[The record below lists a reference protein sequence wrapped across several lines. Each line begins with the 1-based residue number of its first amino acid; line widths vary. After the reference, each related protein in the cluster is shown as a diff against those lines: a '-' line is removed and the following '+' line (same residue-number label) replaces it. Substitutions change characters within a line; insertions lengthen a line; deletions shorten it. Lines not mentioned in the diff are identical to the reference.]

1 MKKLLFIIFLFL
13 NLSGISQVV
22 EYTIRGNISLVTD
35 SMIVIGNDT
44 LYGTTQIDG
53 TDTVFVT
60 LDYLEA
66 ELATKINTSYTVYN
80 IADGIGF
87 LKNDGTGIWS
97 YDNSTYD
104 NYDGW
109 TLYYPSGSSLIGS
122 GIGVTVSEGTNMSI
136 VKSAGNNLIF
146 NSSEVDGSI
155 TNELDNT
162 DNQTLS
168 FTSPNLSIAGGNSV
182 NLSGLRD
189 ITGTGTSGQVTYWN
203 GTSSITGSSAFTF
216 NGTNVTSTGTFTGTN
231 FILSSDRRLKTG
243 IQPIDELN
251 WVDKID
257 FVKFS
262 MKADSTHRTRAGVI
276 AQAVEKI
283 APELVYTDEEGIKS
297 VGYTDLII
305 FALQNQKEKII
316 NLEKTISN
324 LIKRIEKLENEK

>member
-13 NLSGISQVV
+13 NLPGISQVV

-44 LYGTTQIDG
+44 LYGTTQING

-80 IADGIGF
+80 IVDGTGF

-109 TLYYPSGSSLIGS
+109 TLYYPGGSSLIGS

-231 FILSSDRRLKTG
+231 FILSSDRRLKKN
-243 IQPIDELN
+243 ISQPYDLG
-251 WVDKID
+251 WVDNID
-257 FVKFS
+257 FKQFR
-262 MKADSTHRTRAGVI
+262 MRADDTFLRYGVI
-276 AQAVEKI
+276 AQDLAKI
-283 APELVYTDEEGIKS
+283 NPELVRKNKEGMYS
-297 VGYTDLII
+297 VAYVDLII
-305 FALQNQKEKII
+305 ATLQSQREKII

-324 LIKRIEKLENEK
+324 LIKRIEKLEDEK